1 MKFNPDENPD
11 KTATDRSTN
20 EADNLQTNIDL
31 WNDDMKK
38 LAKSEVNNRVN
49 MRNLE
54 NMTISTGISAGIQ
67 HFKTYNS
74 QLLISQQYAS
84 MRFDSAEQERKRKAD
99 ENSEVDG
106 SGIIEWEFDCA
117 ILTWLEKGML
127 YHKELISEEDED
139 KRIKDSSKSIWWR
152 IVDGSDLDVTRE
164 YLSEEECLELQEV
177 LANALELGT
186 TINDWTILKPQAEKC
201 LQDLSKLNNDQIK
214 IIGEKVLHK
223 GTRGALEELKNFL
236 KTKTVEIDYL
246 DEDVT
251 YIFDLIRFTG
261 EPVSRAR
268 RDKAHEG
275 DERFHLDWLF
285 CEQET
290 WGREFSLCKR
300 AGSVIDNLKKIF
312 SNTLKIKKNIK
323 RHAHVI
329 NEVYRIC

>member
-1 MKFNPDENPD
+1 MTTRLSKEIISFLYHPASWGMGKPQYQCASSL
-11 KTATDRSTN
+11 KQRLK

-54 NMTISTGISAGIQ
+54 NMTISTGISA
-67 HFKTYNS
+67 
-74 QLLISQQYAS
+74 
-84 MRFDSAEQERKRKAD
+84 ERKRKAD

-236 KTKTVEIDYL
+236 KRVPKNLISAYL
-246 DEDVT
+246 LVKEKN
-251 YIFDLIRFTG
+251 
-261 EPVSRAR
+261 S
-268 RDKAHEG
+268 
-275 DERFHLDWLF
+275 
-285 CEQET
+285 
-290 WGREFSLCKR
+290 
-300 AGSVIDNLKKIF
+300 KKEKYRKKYRCFYKNFIF
-312 SNTLKIKKNIK
+312 SCLDNIMD
-323 RHAHVI
+323 RHFVSSTS
-329 NEVYRIC
+329 

>member
-1 MKFNPDENPD
+1 MTTRLSKEIISFLYHPASWGMGKPQYQCASSL
-11 KTATDRSTN
+11 KQRLK

-54 NMTISTGISAGIQ
+54 NMTISTGISA
-67 HFKTYNS
+67 
-74 QLLISQQYAS
+74 
-84 MRFDSAEQERKRKAD
+84 ERKRKAD

-214 IIGEKVLHK
+214 IIEFDLGLF
-223 GTRGALEELKNFL
+223 GDSNN
-236 KTKTVEIDYL
+236 KTNQTNDAETVEIDYL

-251 YIFDLIRFTG
+251 YIFDLIRFTC
-261 EPVSRAR
+261 
-268 RDKAHEG
+268 
-275 DERFHLDWLF
+275 ERKKF
-285 CEQET
+285 QK
-290 WGREFSLCKR
+290 GK
-300 AGSVIDNLKKIF
+300 IQKKI
-312 SNTLKIKKNIK
+312 
-323 RHAHVI
+323 
-329 NEVYRIC
+329 

>member
-1 MKFNPDENPD
+1 MKIRIKPLRIEAL
-11 KTATDRSTN
+11 TCG

-54 NMTISTGISAGIQ
+54 NMTISTGISA
-67 HFKTYNS
+67 
-74 QLLISQQYAS
+74 
-84 MRFDSAEQERKRKAD
+84 ERKRKAD

-214 IIGEKVLHK
+214 IIEFDLGLF
-223 GTRGALEELKNFL
+223 GDSNN
-236 KTKTVEIDYL
+236 KTNQTNDAETVEIDYL

-251 YIFDLIRFTG
+251 YIFDLIRFTC
-261 EPVSRAR
+261 
-268 RDKAHEG
+268 
-275 DERFHLDWLF
+275 ERKKF
-285 CEQET
+285 QK
-290 WGREFSLCKR
+290 GK
-300 AGSVIDNLKKIF
+300 IQKKI
-312 SNTLKIKKNIK
+312 
-323 RHAHVI
+323 
-329 NEVYRIC
+329 

>member
-1 MKFNPDENPD
+1 MTTRLSKEIISFLYHPASWGMGKPQYQCASSL
-11 KTATDRSTN
+11 KQRLK

-54 NMTISTGISAGIQ
+54 NMTISTGISA
-67 HFKTYNS
+67 
-74 QLLISQQYAS
+74 
-84 MRFDSAEQERKRKAD
+84 ERKRKAD

-236 KTKTVEIDYL
+236 KTSSQEFDLGLFGDSNNKTNQTNDAETVEIDYL

-251 YIFDLIRFTG
+251 YIFDLIIFTC
-261 EPVSRAR
+261 
-268 RDKAHEG
+268 
-275 DERFHLDWLF
+275 ERKKF
-285 CEQET
+285 QK
-290 WGREFSLCKR
+290 GK
-300 AGSVIDNLKKIF
+300 IQKKI
-312 SNTLKIKKNIK
+312 
-323 RHAHVI
+323 
-329 NEVYRIC
+329 

>member
-1 MKFNPDENPD
+1 MTTRLSKEIISFLYHPASWGMG
-11 KTATDRSTN
+11 TLTCG

-236 KTKTVEIDYL
+236 KTSSQEFDLGLFGDSNNKTNQTNDAETVEIDYL

-251 YIFDLIRFTG
+251 YIFDLIRFTC
-261 EPVSRAR
+261 
-268 RDKAHEG
+268 
-275 DERFHLDWLF
+275 ERKKF
-285 CEQET
+285 QK
-290 WGREFSLCKR
+290 GK
-300 AGSVIDNLKKIF
+300 IQKKI
-312 SNTLKIKKNIK
+312 
-323 RHAHVI
+323 
-329 NEVYRIC
+329 